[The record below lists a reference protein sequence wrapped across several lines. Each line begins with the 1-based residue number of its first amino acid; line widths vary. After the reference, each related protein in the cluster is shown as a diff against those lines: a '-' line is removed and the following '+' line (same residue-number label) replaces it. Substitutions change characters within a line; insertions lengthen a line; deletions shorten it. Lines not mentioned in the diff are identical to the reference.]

1 MPVQKCIFPIF
12 GNASQT
18 SRFIFRTWKFYI
30 EKLSI
35 LYKSRLR
42 TQKTVRNLLD
52 LGVEETGDVVA
63 LCFGSKAFP
72 ANEDE
77 GSARRRRRTS
87 KTDAHV
93 DVYGLVANERAPMDD
108 EGRDCPFDTA
118 NRSSQMR
125 AYGVANRCAP
135 KLAHGRGRAANRLS
149 KGERTDIEVKGTGP
163 G

>member
-1 MPVQKCIFPIF
+1 MSRYTVNTSKPFINEFHSLLCQYKNAYFPSF

-63 LCFGSKAFP
+63 LCFGSKASRQTKMKEAP
-72 ANEDE
+72 VDAAEP
-77 GSARRRRRTS
+77 RR
-87 KTDAHV
+87 
-93 DVYGLVANERAPMDD
+93 
-108 EGRDCPFDTA
+108 
-118 NRSSQMR
+118 QMR
-125 AYGVANRCAP
+125 MSTSTGSSPTNARPWTTKGETARSTPPTAAHRCAP
-135 KLAHGRGRAANRLS
+135 MESPTVADRS
-149 KGERTDIEVKGTGP
+149 
-163 G
+163 